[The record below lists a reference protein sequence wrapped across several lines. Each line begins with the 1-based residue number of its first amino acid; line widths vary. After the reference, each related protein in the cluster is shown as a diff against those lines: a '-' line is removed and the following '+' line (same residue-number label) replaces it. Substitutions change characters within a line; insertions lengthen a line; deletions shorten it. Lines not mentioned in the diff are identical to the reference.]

1 MVHHATRFP
10 FSLVLKY
17 EISLRTGTAMVN
29 QPKNPYFEK
38 SDVDLHSVLF
48 ILVTENVYRI
58 VYTGGVICKTD
69 ALNFAKQYC

>member
-1 MVHHATRFP
+1 
-10 FSLVLKY
+10 
-17 EISLRTGTAMVN
+17 MVN